1 MNEALESY
9 LRDIN
14 LLEKNVVNY
23 TYEKTLVA
31 NYYVTKFIVSD
42 KIEWGVIQSTIG
54 LPNGLPLLPL
64 VKGIILL

>member
-23 TYEKTLVA
+23 TYEKTLGA
-31 NYYVTKFIVSD
+31 NYYVTKFISSE
-42 KIEWGVIQSTIG
+42 KIEWGVIKHSLKSECFKQ
-54 LPNGLPLLPL
+54 
-64 VKGIILL
+64 KFILLIYS